1 MSLKWLDFKKR
12 RELLQKAGSKRSTLR
27 RRLLV
32 HLLFMTLAAFGVLV
46 LFLYR
51 SGMLFNRETSVRQS
65 MEQQLM
71 ATSDSVQE
79 LVDTMTAYGNNLA
92 KTLSHGIEYRLEES
106 GQPFQAFNDNPE
118 LLLEEQRELYAEL
131 NTTLKVVRSSGD
143 FAILDATTNTELPEA
158 SHSRSAVY
166 LRLSNVSSSVQLDPD
181 VFYFRGIPDLAREK
195 GLELHN
201 RWNLEVDTD
210 YLPEFEDMRHNVQS
224 KGFWTGRKKISRVW
238 EEALFYCAPLRGSDG
253 EFYGMC
259 GMELSEL
266 YMRLAYPAVETGFG
280 SLITVLAPMKDGVL
294 NLSDGLIGGQSG
306 VWFSNRPRLVV
317 QKKKGLCCYYDG
329 NTTYVGCHRI
339 LTLPAKEGEQ
349 WVIALLLPKEHYSG
363 YLASGRNAVLFA
375 ILGFILCMVLLSVF
389 VSKKFVQPIVDGIE
403 AIRRN
408 DESGNAYT
416 GISELD
422 QLIEFLNT
430 QPQAEPI
437 SSKELPPNIEE
448 LFLCF
453 SEGVHQLTTA
463 EYNIFHYY
471 MDGYMVSEIPELAFI
486 SLSTVKKH
494 NRSIYTKLNI
504 SSNYELMLLVDL
516 FRRCGRLSELER
528 EW

>member
-166 LRLSNVSSSVQLDPD
+166 LRLSNVCSSVQLDPD

-224 KGFWTGRKKISRVW
+224 KGF
-238 EEALFYCAPLRGSDG
+238 
-253 EFYGMC
+253 
-259 GMELSEL
+259 
-266 YMRLAYPAVETGFG
+266 
-280 SLITVLAPMKDGVL
+280 
-294 NLSDGLIGGQSG
+294 
-306 VWFSNRPRLVV
+306 
-317 QKKKGLCCYYDG
+317 
-329 NTTYVGCHRI
+329 
-339 LTLPAKEGEQ
+339 
-349 WVIALLLPKEHYSG
+349 
-363 YLASGRNAVLFA
+363 
-375 ILGFILCMVLLSVF
+375 
-389 VSKKFVQPIVDGIE
+389 
-403 AIRRN
+403 
-408 DESGNAYT
+408 
-416 GISELD
+416 
-422 QLIEFLNT
+422 
-430 QPQAEPI
+430 
-437 SSKELPPNIEE
+437 
-448 LFLCF
+448 
-453 SEGVHQLTTA
+453 
-463 EYNIFHYY
+463 
-471 MDGYMVSEIPELAFI
+471 
-486 SLSTVKKH
+486 
-494 NRSIYTKLNI
+494 
-504 SSNYELMLLVDL
+504 
-516 FRRCGRLSELER
+516 
-528 EW
+528 